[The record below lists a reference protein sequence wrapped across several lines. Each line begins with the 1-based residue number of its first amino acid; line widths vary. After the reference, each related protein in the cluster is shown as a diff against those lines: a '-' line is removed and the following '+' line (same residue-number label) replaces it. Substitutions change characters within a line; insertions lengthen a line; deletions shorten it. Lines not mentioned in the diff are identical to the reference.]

1 MSDIY
6 KGKTG
11 VPMLDNSTN
20 SRDSIYNE
28 NEQLDI
34 SREEKDQLLFNI
46 RAMVNKHTL
55 CDEDWT
61 EAISSQNFLVDLAFE
76 LGMTRDKTFRDLLNI
91 FLSSFSP
98 QFSGGFKLNERNV
111 LIIPDE
117 NQKLIECMLKEDQV
131 DSYYHGALEANKIAH
146 PDHIY
151 KNYLYGLMV
160 NIATATVNN
169 QLSNVF
175 DHCINELLSDEALDK
190 DRGGWYHYRLPWIT
204 ARILLGFHNILKND
218 RLTLDIIDKIVNLD
232 NKGLSSLIERI
243 YDNKYWRSGA
253 GEWVSKWESTGLCL
267 EAFLTSTEALRNPI
281 YISRINNVISY
292 LFKDDI
298 INEWLPKTIDF
309 STENST
315 NTLLAQIVL
324 CSVLY
329 RYIKL
334 PMWKQYSK
342 YCKPIGDFFISCMSE
357 LSKENG
363 VNVRQ
368 FCTIPQILL
377 YITRAIKE

>member
-6 KGKTG
+6 KGRTN
-11 VPMLDNSTN
+11 VPMADDSTN
-20 SRDSIYNE
+20 ARGRIYNE
-28 NEQLDI
+28 NEQIDI
-34 SREEKDQLLFNI
+34 SEEEKRQLLSNI
-46 RAMVNKHTL
+46 RAMVNMHTL
-55 CDEDWT
+55 CDECWT

-76 LGMTRDKTFRDLLNI
+76 LKMTRDETFKNLLNI
-91 FLSSFSP
+91 FLLSFSP
-98 QFSGGFKLNERNV
+98 QFSGGFKLNDRNV
-111 LIIPDE
+111 LIIPNE
-117 NQKLIECMLKEDQV
+117 NQKLIECMLKEDQ
-131 DSYYHGALEANKIAH
+131 DDPYYHGALEAKKIVH
-146 PDHIY
+146 PDRIY

-160 NIATATVNN
+160 NIATATVNS

-218 RLTLDIIDKIVNLD
+218 RLTLNIIDKIEKLY

-267 EAFLTSTEALRNPI
+267 EAFLTSTEALRDQS
-281 YISRINNVISY
+281 YIVRINDVMSY
-292 LFKDDI
+292 LFKDGI
-298 INEWLPKTIDF
+298 VNEWLPKTIDF

-315 NTLLAQIVL
+315 NTLLAQVVL

-334 PMWKQYSK
+334 PEWKKYEK
-342 YCKPIGDFFISCMSE
+342 YCKEIGDFFISCMSE
-357 LSKENG
+357 LSKESS
-363 VNVRQ
+363 VIVRQ

-377 YITRAIKE
+377 YIVRAIKE